1 MGIGAVVHVGS
12 VAADLLL
19 RNAKALHIRNVGAEG
34 LSDGVR
40 QFSAQKA
47 DLFKIVSLLDDCRK
61 DLHIILEV

>member
-1 MGIGAVVHVGS
+1 M
-12 VAADLLL
+12 DLLL

-40 QFSAQKA
+40 QLSAQKA
-47 DLFKIVSLLDDCRK
+47 DLLKIVSLLDDCRK

>member
-1 MGIGAVVHVGS
+1 MGISVVVHVRTGA
-12 VAADLLL
+12 VDLLL

-40 QFSAQKA
+40 QFSAQET
-47 DLFKIVSLLDDCRK
+47 DLFEIVSLLDDCRK